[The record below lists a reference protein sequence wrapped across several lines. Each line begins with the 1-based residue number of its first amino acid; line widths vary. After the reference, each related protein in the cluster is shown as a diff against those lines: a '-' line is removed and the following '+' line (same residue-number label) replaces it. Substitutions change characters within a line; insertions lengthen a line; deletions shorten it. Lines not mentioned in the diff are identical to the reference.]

1 MNCIRK
7 TFPVPFEKSK
17 TVSFAYSR
25 MKLILDFPDPS
36 NFAAKLIC
44 LIALGSASNT
54 FCLIRSIK
62 SFCNNF

>member
-1 MNCIRK
+1 MNCIRQ
-7 TFPVPFEKSK
+7 TFPVPCEKSK

-44 LIALGSASNT
+44 LIALGSASNI
-54 FCLIRSIK
+54 F
-62 SFCNNF
+62 FN